1 MASGSVERVRAAL
14 VAAGHEGDIL
24 EFAASTK
31 TAADAAA
38 AAGCAV
44 AQIAK
49 SIVLRAGERSVLVV
63 TSGANRVDPAKVAAL
78 IGRPVERAEGLW
90 VREVTGFAI
99 GGVAPVAHRT
109 APIVVIDR
117 DLAALDPIFAA
128 AGSPNSVFRTS
139 FEKLLALTGGTPADV
154 REES

>member
-1 MASGSVERVRAAL
+1 MASGSVERVRSAL
-14 VAAGHEGDIL
+14 LAAGHSGEIL

-38 AAGCAV
+38 AVGCTV

-49 SIVLRAGERSVLVV
+49 SIMLRAGERPILVV
-63 TSGANRVDPAKVAAL
+63 ASGTNRVDAAKVSAL
-78 IGRPVERAEGLW
+78 VGQPIERADGRW
-90 VREVTGFAI
+90 VREATGFAI
-99 GGVAPVAHRT
+99 GGVAPVAHSART
-109 APIVVIDR
+109 IVLIDQ

-139 FEKLLALTGGTPADV
+139 FADLVRMSEGRVADV
-154 REES
+154 RE